1 MNEKQKLYID
11 ELAESQGVAFSMAVE
26 QGFDLC
32 SFANMFMLSDA
43 RNHMD
48 NGSAYWMTMT
58 PDIMIDKLSMN
69 SVDKATMNYSKTMAE
84 WLSEFYTRYQYYTNV
99 PSSKIVK
106 IITPKFICKRY
117 NVLHDLDMGV
127 AVKKL
132 SKSFDK
138 QI

>member
-58 PDIMIDKLSMN
+58 PQEI
-69 SVDKATMNYSKTMAE
+69 SV
-84 WLSEFYTRYQYYTNV
+84 WCV
-99 PSSKIVK
+99 
-106 IITPKFICKRY
+106 C
-117 NVLHDLDMGV
+117 V
-127 AVKKL
+127 AYGW
-132 SKSFDK
+132 SFLG
-138 QI
+138 

>member
-1 MNEKQKLYID
+1 
-11 ELAESQGVAFSMAVE
+11 
-26 QGFDLC
+26 
-32 SFANMFMLSDA
+32 
-43 RNHMD
+43 MD

-84 WLSEFYTRYQYYTNV
+84 WFSEFYARYQYYTNI

-106 IITPKFICKRY
+106 IITPEFIYKRY

>member
-1 MNEKQKLYID
+1 MNEKQTLYID

-26 QGFDLC
+26 QGFDMC
-32 SFANMFMLSDA
+32 SFANMFMQSDA
-43 RNHMD
+43 RSHMD

-58 PDIMIDKLSMN
+58 PDIMIDRLNMN
-69 SVDKATMNYSKTMAE
+69 CVDKTKIEYSETMAE
-84 WLSEFYTRYQYYTNV
+84 WLGEFYARYQYYTNI

-106 IITPKFICKRY
+106 LITPEFICKRY
-117 NVLHDLDMGV
+117 NVLHDLDMSV

-138 QI
+138 